1 MSPWAAAAGGAV
13 GVALLP
19 IANRLWPPSAATL
32 GAPPRRAA
40 LARDFLF
47 GIAAGLGAMAAIE
60 LGSVLLGLARLSAG
74 RLHPPIGAAIGW
86 AFTVMLIA
94 ASQEGWVRGWLLAR
108 AWARFGFR
116 RAAIGSSGLFVL
128 LHAEP
133 GVLAAPPGVVLLG
146 AAGLFLFGLAAAAS
160 VRATGSIA
168 WALGAHAGWDYV
180 GGFLLGAPAY
190 GRAPG
195 PDSLLLVTP
204 HGAWG
209 WAAGGDFGP
218 EASPLALLALAV
230 AVWGWLRVQPRPGA
244 SH

>member
-13 GVALLP
+13 GVAFLP
-19 IANRLWPPSAATL
+19 IANRFWPASAATL
-32 GAPPRRAA
+32 GAPPGRAVM
-40 LARDFLF
+40 ARDFLF
-47 GIAAGLGAMAAIE
+47 GLAAGLGAMAVIE
-60 LGSVLLGLARLSAG
+60 FGAVFLDAARLSAG
-74 RLHPPIGAAIGW
+74 HSPPTIGAAIGW
-86 AFTVMLIA
+86 AISVVLIA
-94 ASQEGWVRGWLLAR
+94 AAQEGWVRGWLLAR
-108 AWARFGFR
+108 AWPRFGFR

-128 LHAEP
+128 LHAQP
-133 GVLAAPPGVVLLG
+133 GVLVAPPGVVVLG

-168 WALGAHAGWDYV
+168 WAFGAHASWDYV

-195 PDSLLLVTP
+195 PGSLMLVTP

-218 EASPLALLALAV
+218 EASLLALLVLA
-230 AVWGWLRVQPRPGA
+230 AAAWGWLRIQPRPGA